1 MMDNILHIVPYTAE
15 HGQFILSCQM
25 NHKVL
30 EADRH
35 YINVDGD
42 AKNLEQDHLAFT
54 GLVGKKPIFAA
65 GMKMI
70 WGQVAEGW
78 VIATEDMWNYPLS
91 VAKAI
96 KKDFARIAKENNI
109 VRVQTAIRK
118 DFKQG
123 QRFAEWLGLENEG
136 LMRKFGFDGTDQ
148 YRYARVF

>member
-1 MMDNILHIVPYTAE
+1 MMDNILHIVPYTAQ

-42 AKNLEQDHLAFT
+42 ARNLVQDNLAFT
-54 GLVGKKPIFAA
+54 GIVNDNPIFAA

-78 VIATEDMWNYPLS
+78 VIATSEMWKHPLG

-96 KKDFARIAKENNI
+96 KKDFARVAKENNI
-109 VRVQTAIRK
+109 TRVQSAIRK
-118 DFKQG
+118 DFKEG
-123 QRFAEWLGLENEG
+123 QRFAEWLGLEKEG
-136 LMRKFGFDGTDQ
+136 LMRKWGFDGSDQ
-148 YRYARVF
+148 YMYARLF

>member
-1 MMDNILHIVPYTAE
+1 MMDNTLHIVPYTRE

-54 GLVGKKPIFAA
+54 GLVNNKVIFSA

-78 VIATEDMWNYPLS
+78 VIATNEMWKYPLG

-96 KKDFARIAKENNI
+96 KKDFANVARQHNI
-109 VRVQTAIRK
+109 KRVQTAIRK

-123 QRFAEWLGLENEG
+123 LRFAEWLGLENEG
-136 LMRKFGFDGTDQ
+136 LMKSYGFDGSDQ
-148 YRYARVF
+148 YRYARIF

>member
-1 MMDNILHIVPYTAE
+1 MMDNILHIVPYTAQ
-15 HGQFILSCQM
+15 HGQFILSQQM

-54 GLVGKKPIFAA
+54 GLADNKPIFAA

-78 VIATEDMWNYPLS
+78 VIATSDMWKYPLG

-96 KKDFARIAKENNI
+96 KKDFARVAKENNI
-109 VRVQTAIRK
+109 IIS
-118 DFKQG
+118 D
-123 QRFAEWLGLENEG
+123 ES
-136 LMRKFGFDGTDQ
+136 
-148 YRYARVF
+148 

>member
-30 EADRH
+30 EADKN
-35 YINVDGD
+35 YINIEGNS
-42 AKNLEQDHLAFT
+42 KTLEQDHLAFT
-54 GLVGKKPIFAA
+54 GLIDKKPIFAA
-65 GMKMI
+65 GMKMV

-78 VIATEDMWNYPLS
+78 VIATQDVWNYPLS

-96 KKDFARIAKENNI
+96 RKDFARVAKENNI

-118 DFKQG
+118 DFVQG

-148 YRYARVF
+148 YRYARIF

>member
-30 EADRH
+30 EADKN
-35 YINVDGD
+35 YINIEGN
-42 AKNLEQDHLAFT
+42 AKNLEQDDLAFT

-78 VIATEDMWNYPLS
+78 VIATQDVWNYPLS

-96 KKDFARIAKENNI
+96 RKDFARVAKENNI

-118 DFKQG
+118 DFEQG

-148 YRYARVF
+148 YRYARIF

>member
-30 EADRH
+30 EADRQF
-35 YINVDGD
+35 INVEGN
-42 AKNLEQDHLAFT
+42 AKNLEQDDLAFT
-54 GLVGKKPIFAA
+54 GLINKKPIFAA

-78 VIATEDMWNYPLS
+78 VIATQDVWNHPLR

-96 KKDFARIAKENNI
+96 KKDFARVAKENNI
-109 VRVQTAIRK
+109 ARVQTSIRK

-148 YRYARVF
+148 YRYARIF

>member
-1 MMDNILHIVPYTAE
+1 MMDNTLHIVPYTRE

-25 NHKVL
+25 NHKIL
-30 EADRH
+30 EADKQF
-35 YINVDGD
+35 INLEGN
-42 AKNLEQDHLAFT
+42 AKNLEQDHLSFT

-78 VIATEDMWNYPLS
+78 VIASSDMWNHPLS

-96 KKDFARIAKENNI
+96 KKDFARVAKEHNI
-109 VRVQTAIRK
+109 KRVQTAIRK

-123 QRFAEWLGLENEG
+123 LRFAEWLGLENEG
-136 LMRKFGFDGTDQ
+136 LMKNYGFDGSDQ
-148 YRYARVF
+148 YRYARIF

>member
-30 EADRH
+30 EADKN
-35 YINVDGD
+35 YINIEGN
-42 AKNLEQDHLAFT
+42 AKNLEQDDLAFT
-54 GLVGKKPIFAA
+54 GLVNNKPIFAA

-78 VIATEDMWNYPLS
+78 VIATQDVWNHPLS

-109 VRVQTAIRK
+109 TRVQTSIRK
-118 DFKQG
+118 DFEQG

-148 YRYARVF
+148 YRYARIF

>member
-30 EADRH
+30 EADKH
-35 YINVDGD
+35 YINIEGN

-54 GLVGKKPIFAA
+54 GLVNNKPIFAA

-78 VIATEDMWNYPLS
+78 VIATQDVWNYPLS

-96 KKDFARIAKENNI
+96 RKDFARVAKENNI

-118 DFKQG
+118 DFEQG

-148 YRYARVF
+148 YRYARIF